1 MTSLHADMTGS
12 LSTSPGFGLIF
23 TAVVFLVGLLLVI
36 SVVQTSRATR
46 STRDEVREIR
56 RLLEE
61 RGDGSAS
68 EG

>member
-12 LSTSPGFGLIF
+12 LSTSPGFGLIV
-23 TAVVFLVGLLLVI
+23 TAVLFLVGLLLVI

-61 RGDGSAS
+61 RGSNEQGS
-68 EG
+68 